1 MSTDEST
8 KEFPFAIRPASTQ
21 VSTMSTVQEVQEAL
35 KVMSPEERNRV
46 KAFLLHLSRVD
57 DPAHKAEMTRR
68 LKAMENGG
76 GVPQERV
83 EQIHEELCR
92 KGL

>member
-1 MSTDEST
+1 M
-8 KEFPFAIRPASTQ
+8 PAR
-21 VSTMSTVQEVQEAL
+21 VGEGNVCVMSTVQEVQEAI
-35 KVMSPEERNRV
+35 KGMTPEERNRV

-76 GVPQERV
+76 GVPQEEV
-83 EQIHEELCR
+83 ERMHEELCR